1 MDFLESI
8 LIAVGLAMDAFTVSV
23 CKGLSMKRMSWKK
36 ASVIALYFG
45 FFQMFMPTVG
55 YIIGTSF
62 SDLLEKVDHWVA
74 FLLLVFIGGKMI
86 KEAFSKGNNLNDKI
100 DFNTMII
107 LALAT
112 SVDALAV
119 GVTYAFLEASNIMFS
134 FFLIGTTTFVIS
146 LIGVKIGNKFGNK
159 YGNKAEFVG
168 GLILIFIG
176 FKILME
182 HTIFK

>member
-1 MDFLESI
+1 MDFSESI
-8 LIAVGLAMDAFTVSV
+8 LIAVGLAMDAFAVSV
-23 CKGLSMKRMSWKK
+23 CKGLSMKIMSWKK
-36 ASVIALYFG
+36 ACIIALYFG

-62 SDLLEKVDHWVA
+62 SELLEKLDHWVV
-74 FLLLVFIGGKMI
+74 FILLFFIGGKMI
-86 KEAFSKGNNLNDKI
+86 KEAFNKEKKLDDKI
-100 DFNTMII
+100 DFNTMIL

-112 SVDALAV
+112 SIDALAV
-119 GVTYAFLEASNIMFS
+119 GVTYAFLEVSNIIFS
-134 FFLIGTTTFVIS
+134 FFLIGIITFVIS

-168 GLILIFIG
+168 GLILIFMG

-182 HTIFK
+182 HTILK